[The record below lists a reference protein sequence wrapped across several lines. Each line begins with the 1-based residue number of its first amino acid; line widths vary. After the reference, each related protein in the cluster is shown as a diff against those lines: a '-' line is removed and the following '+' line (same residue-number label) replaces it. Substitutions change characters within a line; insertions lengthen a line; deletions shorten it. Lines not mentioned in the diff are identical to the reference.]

1 MISPQSSA
9 VACAATG
16 LVGREPDLLRF
27 TLPHSVGLV
36 LLIGVLTGLQATVF
50 SWMVPV
56 TLSSAGNA
64 SAMPA
69 LNAGAILAGA
79 AIVALALTWIARRF
93 AR

>member
-1 MISPQSSA
+1 
-9 VACAATG
+9 
-16 LVGREPDLLRF
+16 LRF

>member
-1 MISPQSSA
+1 
-9 VACAATG
+9 
-16 LVGREPDLLRF
+16 VGREHDLLRF

-36 LLIGVLTGLQATVF
+36 LLIGVLTWLQATVF

-64 SAMPA
+64 SGMPA